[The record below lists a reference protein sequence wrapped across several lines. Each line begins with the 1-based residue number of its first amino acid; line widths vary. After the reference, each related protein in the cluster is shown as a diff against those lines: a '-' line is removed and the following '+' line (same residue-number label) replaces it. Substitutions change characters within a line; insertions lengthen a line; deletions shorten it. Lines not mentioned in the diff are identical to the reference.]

1 MDGAFAGFVE
11 QLTRRTRE
19 PSATKIMPV
28 PGWTRNALGA
38 TKVAD
43 EPTPSA
49 HAELPL
55 PEIVVTK
62 PEESEMARRREV
74 PSSETMRSPTD
85 GESAIPA
92 GLEKSDVGPSI

>member
-1 MDGAFAGFVE
+1 LAGFVE

-38 TKVAD
+38 TKEAE

-49 HAELPL
+49 HADVPL
-55 PEIVVTK
+55 PAIVVTM
-62 PEESEMARRREV
+62 PVVSDIARRREV
-74 PSSETMRSPTD
+74 PSSEMMRRPADCDTAMPT
-85 GESAIPA
+85 